1 MEKEN
6 INIIKIENKNKW
18 IDLFYQKVEKI
29 GENEDYLKTN
39 YIADREVKNKFS
51 LEILKGKYYP
61 ENDSIILVLIYCKPP
76 FFNNVTIYKGR
87 FIDRKESI
95 YLEGNVQ
102 CLYPNYLKELKEFK
116 FNIIGVGFLII
127 MFFVG
132 NFKEKILSL
141 VIIMLF
147 FIIVNLI
154 SRKKGY
160 ICNRK
165 KIMKKLM
172 EIELC

>member
-1 MEKEN
+1 M
-6 INIIKIENKNKW
+6 
-18 IDLFYQKVEKI
+18 FCQKVEKI

-102 CLYPNYLKELKEFK
+102 CLNETLYLIFDYPYKYYTFK
-116 FNIIGVGFLII
+116 HFEV
-127 MFFVG
+127 
-132 NFKEKILSL
+132 
-141 VIIMLF
+141 
-147 FIIVNLI
+147 
-154 SRKKGY
+154 
-160 ICNRK
+160 
-165 KIMKKLM
+165 
-172 EIELC
+172 